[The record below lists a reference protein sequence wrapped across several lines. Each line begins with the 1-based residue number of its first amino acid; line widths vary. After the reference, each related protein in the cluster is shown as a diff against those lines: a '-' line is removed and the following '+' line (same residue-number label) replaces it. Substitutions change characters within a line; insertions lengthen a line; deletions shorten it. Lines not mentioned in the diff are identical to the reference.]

1 MLNEKLSDGPLLLI
15 TQIILS
21 QVVYNYLKKE
31 VSAEVTLENTEDSG
45 FVFGSKDP
53 NSIDSSGPPVDLF
66 RTKRVEVGLQNLL
79 VSALKRCWRS

>member
-1 MLNEKLSDGPLLLI
+1 MLSTLYFI
-15 TQIILS
+15 F

-53 NSIDSSGPPVDLF
+53 NTIDNSGTPVDLF
-66 RTKRVEVGLQNLL
+66 RTKRVEVRIQLL
-79 VSALKRCWRS
+79 LIP